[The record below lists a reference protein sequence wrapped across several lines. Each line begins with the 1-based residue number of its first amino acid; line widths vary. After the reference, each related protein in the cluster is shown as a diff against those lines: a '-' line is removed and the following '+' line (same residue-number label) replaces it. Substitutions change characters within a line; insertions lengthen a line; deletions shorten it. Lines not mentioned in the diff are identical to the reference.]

1 MVAVWIDEDG
11 GFVTGLARFDS
22 MRPVVET
29 RVITVD
35 PLKYAPAVLDPA
47 VEALR
52 NGGLVGMP
60 TDTVYGVAANLD
72 MPDAVRRLQEFRR
85 GPDEALLTVHIGD
98 RDDLRKVVPGPIPAA
113 AQRLIQK
120 FWPGPLTI
128 VFPTA
133 DQAGVAVRYPNH
145 RVALD
150 LLKRAGVRVGAP
162 AAGDPPAVTGDE
174 ARRVLEGRV
183 DVLVDAG
190 PTRQRGPSTVVR
202 LLGTRAEV
210 IREGAIPRSMIDEVN
225 VTTLLFVC
233 TGNTC
238 RSPMAEAI
246 ARRLLADRLGVP
258 EVELAE
264 RGYRVLSA
272 GTSAGHGGAA
282 SEESE
287 QAVKKY
293 GADLSRHESRPV
305 TVAMI
310 EEADRVWVMTPRHR
324 KTLVEWMPDQ
334 AAKIELLDPS
344 GKEVDDPIG
353 APAEV
358 YRAVARQIHD
368 SLTQRLK
375 EIP

>member
-1 MVAVWIDEDG
+1 
-11 GFVTGLARFDS
+11 

-35 PLKYAPAVLDPA
+35 PGQFDPSALEPAVL
-47 VEALR
+47 ALR
-52 NGGLVGMP
+52 NGGLVGIP

-72 MPDAVRRLQEFRR
+72 KPDAMRRLQEFRR
-85 GPDEALLTVHIGD
+85 GPDEALLTVHLGD
-98 RDDLRKVVPGPIPAA
+98 RDDLRKVVPGPVPAA

-128 VFPTA
+128 IFPTA
-133 DQAGVAVRYPNH
+133 DGAGIAVRYPNH
-145 RVALD
+145 RVARD
-150 LLKRAGVRVGAP
+150 LVKRSGVRVGVP
-162 AAGDPPAVTGDE
+162 AAGDPPAVTGEE
-174 ARRVLEGRV
+174 ARRALDGKV

-190 PTRQRGPSTVVR
+190 PTKQHGPSTVVR
-202 LLGTRAEV
+202 LREGRAEV
-210 IREGAIPRSMIDEVN
+210 VREGAIPRAVIDEVN

-246 ARRLLADRLGVP
+246 ARRLLAERLKVP
-258 EVELAE
+258 ESELQE
-264 RGYRVLSA
+264 RGYRVISA
-272 GTSAGHGGAA
+272 GTAAGHGGAA
-282 SEESE
+282 AEEAE

-293 GADLSRHESRPV
+293 GADLSRHETRPV

-324 KTLVEWMPDQ
+324 KTLVEWMPDH

-353 APAEV
+353 GSAEF
-358 YRAVARQIHD
+358 YRVVARQIHD

>member
-1 MVAVWIDEDG
+1 M
-11 GFVTGLARFDS
+11 
-22 MRPVVET
+22 VET

-35 PLKYAPAVLDPA
+35 PLQYDPAVLAPA

-72 MPDAVRRLQEFRR
+72 RPEAVARLQEFR
-85 GPDEALLTVHIGD
+85 GTGGETTYTIHLGD
-98 RDDLRKVVPGPIPAA
+98 RDDLRKIVPGPVPAP

-128 VFPTA
+128 VFPTG
-133 DQAGVAVRYPNH
+133 DGGEVAVRYPNH
-145 RVALD
+145 RVARD
-150 LLKRAGVRVGAP
+150 LVQRAGVRVGAP
-162 AAGDPPAVTGDE
+162 PAGDPAAVTGEE
-174 ARRVLEGRV
+174 ARRALEGKV

-190 PTRQRGPSTVVR
+190 PTKQHGPSTVVR
-202 LLGTRAEV
+202 LREGRAEML
-210 IREGAIPRSMIDEVN
+210 REGAIPRAVIDEVN

-238 RSPMAEAI
+238 RSPMAEAL
-246 ARRLLADRLGVP
+246 ARKMLADRLQIK
-258 EVELAE
+258 ESELAE

-282 SEESE
+282 SEEAE
-287 QAVKKY
+287 QVVKKY

-305 TVAMI
+305 TVSMI
-310 EEADRVWVMTPRHR
+310 EEADKVWVMTGRHR
-324 KTLVEWMPDQ
+324 KTLVEWMPEH
-334 AAKIELLDPS
+334 AAKIQLLDPS
-344 GKEVDDPIG
+344 GKEVEDPIG
-353 APAEV
+353 GTMEQ
-358 YRAVARQIHD
+358 YRVAAKHIVD
-368 SLTQRLK
+368 SLTERLK

>member
-1 MVAVWIDEDG
+1 MNPVA
-11 GFVTGLARFDS
+11 
-22 MRPVVET
+22 ET

-35 PLKYAPAVLDPA
+35 PQQFNPADLEPA

-52 NGGLVGMP
+52 AGGLVGIP

-72 MPDAVRRLQEFRR
+72 RPEALSRLQEFRR
-85 GPDEALLTVHIGD
+85 GPEGSLLTIHLGD
-98 RDDLRKVVPGPIPAA
+98 RDDLRKFVTGTVPAA

-128 VFPTA
+128 IFPTP
-133 DQAGVAVRYPNH
+133 DGSGVAIRYPNH
-145 RVALD
+145 RVARD

-162 AAGDPPAVTGDE
+162 AAGDPPAVTGQE
-174 ARRVLEGRV
+174 ARRALEGKV

-190 PTRQRGPSTVVR
+190 PTKQHGPPTVVR
-202 LLGTRAEV
+202 LEGGRVEV
-210 IREGAIPRSMIDEVN
+210 VREGAIPRTVIDEVN

-246 ARRLLADRLGVP
+246 ARRLLADRLKVD
-258 EVELAE
+258 ESRLEE
-264 RGYRVLSA
+264 RGYRVISA
-272 GTSAGHGGAA
+272 GTAAGHGGAA
-282 SEESE
+282 AEEAE

-293 GADLSRHESRPV
+293 GADLSRHASRPV

-324 KTLVEWMPDQ
+324 KTLVEWMPEQ

-344 GKEVDDPIG
+344 GKDVDDPIG
-353 APAEV
+353 GSAEF
-358 YRAVARQIHD
+358 YRQVARQIHE
-368 SLTQRLK
+368 SLSKRLK

>member
-1 MVAVWIDEDG
+1 MKAVG
-11 GFVTGLARFDS
+11 
-22 MRPVVET
+22 ET

-35 PLKYAPAVLDPA
+35 PLQFDPAVLEPA

-72 MPDAVRRLQEFRR
+72 HPDAMRRLQEFRR
-85 GPDEALLTVHIGD
+85 GPDEALLTVHLGD
-98 RDDLRKVVPGPIPAA
+98 RDDLRKIVPGPVPAA

-133 DQAGVAVRYPNH
+133 DGAGIAVRYPNH
-145 RVALD
+145 RVARD
-150 LLKRAGVRVGAP
+150 LVKRAGVRVGAP
-162 AAGDPPAVTGDE
+162 AAGDPPAVTGEE
-174 ARRVLEGRV
+174 ARRALEGKV

-190 PTRQRGPSTVVR
+190 PTKQHGPSTVVR
-202 LLGTRAEV
+202 LQGGRAEV
-210 IREGAIPRSMIDEVN
+210 VREGAIPRAVIDEVN

-238 RSPMAEAI
+238 RSPMAEAL
-246 ARRLLADRLGVP
+246 ARKLLADRLQVK
-258 EVELAE
+258 EADLAD
-264 RGYRVLSA
+264 RGYRVISA

-282 SEESE
+282 AEEAE

-293 GADLSRHESRPV
+293 GADLTRHESKPV
-305 TVAMI
+305 TVSMI
-310 EEADRVWVMTPRHR
+310 EEADRVWVMTPRHQ
-324 KTLVEWMPDQ
+324 KTLVEWMPDH

-353 APAEV
+353 GSAEF
-358 YRAVARQIHD
+358 YRVVAKQIHE
-368 SLTQRLK
+368 SLMQRLK